1 MLILTRRQGESII
14 VGDNVRITVISV
26 KGNQVRI
33 GVEAPRSVSV
43 QRQEIVG
50 KKDLAPEEDSE
61 KIPAP
66 PQDAAGD

>member
-1 MLILTRRQGESII
+1 MLILTRRHGESII

-43 QRQEIVG
+43 QRQEIAG
-50 KKDLAPEEDSE
+50 KKDPAQDNDLEKVPE
-61 KIPAP
+61 K

>member
-61 KIPAP
+61 IIPEP

>member
-43 QRQEIVG
+43 QRQEIAS
-50 KKDLAPEEDSE
+50 KKDQTPENDPE
-61 KIPAP
+61 KVPEK
-66 PQDAAGD
+66 PQDATED

>member
-50 KKDLAPEEDSE
+50 KKDLAPEDNSE
-61 KIPAP
+61 KIPET

>member
-50 KKDLAPEEDSE
+50 KKDLAPEEDLE
-61 KIPAP
+61 KIPEP